1 MKDLCVQHQ
10 LISAVTGMNS
20 KIFSEFKI
28 ISITGFK
35 KKKNLMQLFLE
46 MVLAFTLLAT
56 EEVSVVLSHLAIPV
70 NYELLVVLFTES

>member
-1 MKDLCVQHQ
+1 
-10 LISAVTGMNS
+10 
-20 KIFSEFKI
+20 
-28 ISITGFK
+28 
-35 KKKNLMQLFLE
+35 MQLFLE

>member
-10 LISAVTGMNS
+10 LISAVTGLNS

-28 ISITGFK
+28 ISITGF

-56 EEVSVVLSHLAIPV
+56 EKVSVRLSHLAILV
-70 NYELLVVLFTES
+70 NYELLVVLFTEP